1 MGLVISDSSTLIHLA
16 AIGRLGLLQKF
27 YRRITIPPAVWRE
40 VVEQGGSRAGVV
52 EVEQACQ
59 AGWVEVSAPVDVAL
73 LALLRRDLDDGESEV
88 IALAVE
94 KQAELVLLDESD
106 ARRTADLYGLS
117 KTGIIGLLIRA
128 KQEEHINSL
137 KAELDRLLNQ
147 GGFWVE
153 QRLYNQ
159 ALNAVGE
166 IKTKKQES

>member
-1 MGLVISDSSTLIHLA
+1 
-16 AIGRLGLLQKF
+16 
-27 YRRITIPPAVWRE
+27 
-40 VVEQGGSRAGVV
+40 
-52 EVEQACQ
+52 
-59 AGWVEVSAPVDVAL
+59 VDVAL

-94 KQAELVLLDESD
+94 KQAKLVLLDESD

-128 KQEEHINSL
+128 KQEDHINSL
-137 KAELDRLLNQ
+137 KVELDRLLNQ

-166 IKTKKQES
+166 IKL